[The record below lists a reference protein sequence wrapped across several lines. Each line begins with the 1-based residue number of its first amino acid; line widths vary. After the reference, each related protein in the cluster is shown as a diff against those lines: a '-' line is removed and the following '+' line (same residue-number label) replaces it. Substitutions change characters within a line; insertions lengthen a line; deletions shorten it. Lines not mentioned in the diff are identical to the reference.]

1 MPLTIGWSRDSR
13 DSALAP
19 TAGRYQRF
27 MSEWSAASDARY
39 VKGTYQYQQ
48 YIPLNK
54 RYTLAFNGDI
64 GWGKGL
70 NGRPFPVFKNF
81 YSGGLGSVRGF
92 EQGTLG
98 PRDVTGAV
106 LGGTK
111 KLTLNAEMI
120 SPFPGAGN
128 DRTLRIYTFVDAG
141 NVYGEDEK
149 FEFSQLRASVGV
161 GLSWIS
167 PLGPLRLGFGQ
178 PVHKFAGDRIQKL
191 QFQIGTSF

>member
-1 MPLTIGWSRDSR
+1 MKKILMI
-13 DSALAP
+13 
-19 TAGRYQRF
+19 
-27 MSEWSAASDARY
+27 
-39 VKGTYQYQQ
+39 
-48 YIPLNK
+48 ICC
-54 RYTLAFNGDI
+54 AF
-64 GWGKGL
+64 
-70 NGRPFPVFKNF
+70 
-81 YSGGLGSVRGF
+81 
-92 EQGTLG
+92 
-98 PRDVTGAV
+98 AV
-106 LGGTK
+106 LSASAQDK

-178 PVHKFAGDRIQKL
+178 HFLLHSPQRKNRQGVARPSLRELIPAKAG
-191 QFQIGTSF
+191 